1 MARHHQG
8 DDRLGAEPAV
18 TPRHIAH
25 VFPYD
30 PRHLNQDLDGWAA
43 SQLRRW
49 PLAAIARS
57 SLAGRSSVHVIG
69 DRRSTL
75 AHQPL
80 RIQSHRA
87 ILSGPTWRDWGDD
100 WSRGLGEAL
109 AQLGA
114 DDVAVIHLNGYE
126 AARLAQRAA
135 SRTRTVIAFH
145 GRGVGP
151 YDAYLG
157 NASAL
162 VVLRDDAATELV
174 AGGAAPERV
183 RLLRPSV
190 DKRLFSPPTG
200 RSSDPVLGFVGRV
213 DHGKGVF
220 ELPHVLARLHEK
232 GIDARVELVGPAHPR
247 LIAELRAAS
256 VLLGVQDH
264 LTFLGEATDQV
275 VADLMRRWRLL
286 LLPSRSE
293 GFPIVVVEAAA
304 CGLPTAVVEG
314 VLPGELEGQPIVAAA
329 PRDRYAD
336 LVLDLL
342 SVPPAEDLPQWP
354 LDHATAA
361 SAWDDLLSSLP
372 DFRAPQPLFGPRLP
386 RLRRARRAARKMVTN
401 VEQRGLAPKQPA
413 SVLRKTLLHTHEREK
428 T

>member
-1 MARHHQG
+1 M
-8 DDRLGAEPAV
+8 
-18 TPRHIAH
+18 TPRYIAH

-30 PRHLNQDLDGWAA
+30 PRHLNQDLQGWAA

-57 SLAGRSSVHVIG
+57 ALADRSSVHVIG
-69 DRRSTL
+69 ERSSTL
-75 AHQPL
+75 AHHPV

-87 ILSGPTWRDWGDD
+87 TLAGPTWRDWGDD
-100 WSRGLGEAL
+100 WSRGLGGAL

-135 SRTRTVIAFH
+135 GRTRTVIVFH

-151 YDAYLG
+151 YDAYLR

-162 VVLRDDAATELV
+162 AVLRDDAATELV

-183 RLLRPSV
+183 HSLQPSV
-190 DKRLFSPPTG
+190 DKRLFRPPKG
-200 RSSDPVLGFVGRV
+200 RSSDHVVGFVGRLE
-213 DHGKGVF
+213 HGKGVL
-220 ELPHVLARLHEK
+220 ELPHVVARLHQK
-232 GIDARVELVGPAHPR
+232 GIDAQLELVGPAHPR

-256 VLLGVQDH
+256 VSLGVQDH

-314 VLPGELEGQPIVAAA
+314 VLPRELEGWPIVAAA
-329 PRDRYAD
+329 PRECYAD
-336 LVLDLL
+336 LVVDLL
-342 SVPPAEDLPQWP
+342 SVPPAQDLPEWP

-361 SAWDDLLSSLP
+361 TAWDDLLSGLP
-372 DFRAPQPLFGPRLP
+372 EFRAPQPFSVPRLP
-386 RLRRARRAARKMVTN
+386 RLRRARRAVRKMVT
-401 VEQRGLAPKQPA
+401 QRGATRIRA
-413 SVLRKTLLHTHEREK
+413 TTADI